1 VSPLRKVLAVLACT
15 LAALPAQA
23 GPKDESA
30 AEWLPIPKW
39 FNDWRSTLADKGF
52 SFGATYIADNIANVS
67 GGMKRGA
74 IHFGRLDLS
83 ADGDLEKMA
92 GWNGAK
98 FHANVLLL
106 YGRGL
111 SRNYVGNLATISEIE
126 ALPEN
131 RLYEAYIEQS
141 LWGGAVTIKIGQ
153 QAADVDFFDSRTDDL
168 FVNGTFGWPAVK
180 ASNLPAGGPAP
191 PIAVPGI
198 RVKAQVAEKV
208 TAYAAI
214 FNGNAAAPGDG
225 DPQLRDNHGLAFRV
239 NDDPWLIGQ
248 TRFEYDINL
257 GRSALPGSF
266 TPGGWYHLGKF
277 DDQRFTAEG
286 VSQADPAGTGLPAR
300 LRGNYGIFAVLE
312 QALYREKSSKG
323 ESLSANEPGITMF
336 MRAAYSPPDRN
347 LIDLYADG
355 GIQFGGMVPGRPAD
369 RFGFAVAYMRISR
382 SAQMLDRDA
391 QIFAELP
398 TPVRSQELLFEAIY
412 EAHVKPGLLMAPYVQ
427 YVSRPSG
434 GVPNP
439 FDPSGLSRIGDAFV
453 LGIATTLKY

>member
-1 VSPLRKVLAVLACT
+1 MV
-15 LAALPAQA
+15 
-23 GPKDESA
+23 
-30 AEWLPIPKW
+30 
-39 FNDWRSTLADKGF
+39 
-52 SFGATYIADNIANVS
+52 
-67 GGMKRGA
+67 
-74 IHFGRLDLS
+74 
-83 ADGDLEKMA
+83 

-98 FHANVLLL
+98 FHANVFLL

-141 LWGGAVTIKIGQ
+141 LLGGKLTIKVGQ

-168 FVNGTFGWPAVK
+168 FVNGTFGWPAIK

-198 RVKAQVAEKV
+198 RVKAEVAEKV
-208 TAYAAI
+208 TVYAAI
-214 FNGNAAAPGDG
+214 FNGTASAPGDG

-248 TRFEYDINL
+248 TRFEYDINV
-257 GRSALPGSF
+257 GSSQLPGSF

-277 DDQRFTAEG
+277 DDQRFTADRI
-286 VSQADPAGTGLPAR
+286 SQAGPTGTGMPAK

-312 QALYREKSSKG
+312 QTLYRASSSKEQG
-323 ESLSANEPGITMF
+323 VSASEPGITMF
-336 MRAAYSPPDRN
+336 MRGAYSPPDRN
-347 LIDLYADG
+347 LIDVYADS
-355 GIQFGGMVPGRPAD
+355 GIQFSGFVKGRPAD
-369 RFGFAVAYMRISR
+369 RFGFAVAYMHISGA
-382 SAQMLDRDA
+382 AQSLDRDA
-391 QIFAELP
+391 QAFANLP
-398 TPVRSQELLFEAIY
+398 TPVRSQEFLFEAIY
-412 EAHVKPGLLMAPYVQ
+412 EAHVKPGLLMAPYFQ

-439 FDPSGLSRIGDAFV
+439 FDPTGMSRIADAV
-453 LGIATTLKY
+453 VVGLTTTLKY